1 LGASLIDQ
9 WISACLAP
17 LAVWL
22 LVSGLD
28 DFFLDLVWL
37 YDWVSRRFRRAA
49 PAADEREYPE
59 RLTAIFVPL
68 WHEHAVIG
76 QMVEHNL
83 AAIRYGPYEL
93 FLGTYPNDE
102 PTIEAVRE
110 LAARFP
116 RVHLAVCPHSGPTS
130 KADCLNWTYQH
141 MLIEEERRAVRF
153 ETIVVHDAE
162 DLIHPEELRIV
173 DGFTGTYAMIQIP
186 VLPLATPLRRFTHG
200 IYCDEFAEY
209 QTKDIP
215 ARQRLGGFIPSNGVG
230 TGYAR
235 WAIEKLAATSNNRVF
250 EPDCLTEDY
259 ENGLRLHKL
268 GCPQLFVPIRFES
281 GRPVATREYFP
292 QRFSHALRQRT
303 RWVTGNALQSWERNG
318 WRASPR
324 QLYWYWRDRKG
335 LAGNP
340 ISVLANAILLYGLAS
355 WLFSRWS
362 GTEWAMGR
370 LANRWETWSLFC
382 ATLSLNLMQLGV
394 RTGCVARIYGW
405 KFASGV
411 PLRIFWANWINFLAT
426 VRALGQYLGARVR
439 GQPLVWFKTE
449 HTYPSRL
456 ALQTYKRRLGE
467 ILITAR
473 RISEPVLR
481 GALASKPPGRRL
493 GEHLVALGH
502 LTEEDVYEALGS
514 QQSIPVETLHPAEI
528 PVWVAR
534 SLPARFIRRWKV
546 IPFRIAAG
554 RIYVASDELPAEDL
568 HTELRR
574 LTKLEV
580 NYRLVTPVRLRELIN
595 KLL

>member
-1 LGASLIDQ
+1 LGARFIDQ
-9 WISACLAP
+9 LISACLAP

-37 YDWVSRRFRRAA
+37 YDWASRRLRRAA
-49 PAADEREYPE
+49 PAVAEPDCPE

-68 WHEHAVIG
+68 WHEHGVIS

-83 AAIRYGPYEL
+83 AAIRYGAYEL
-93 FLGTYPNDE
+93 FLGAYPNDE
-102 PTIEAVRE
+102 PTIEAING

-116 RVHLAVCPHSGPTS
+116 RVHLAVCPHDGPTS
-130 KADCLNWTYQH
+130 KADCLNWVYQH
-141 MLIEEERRAVRF
+141 MLIEEERRGVRF

-162 DLIHPEELRIV
+162 DLIHPEELRIIN
-173 DGFTGTYAMIQIP
+173 GFAGSYGMIQIP
-186 VLPLATPLRRFTHG
+186 VLPLATPLGRFTHG
-200 IYCDEFAEY
+200 VYCDEFAEY

-235 WAIEKLAATSNNRVF
+235 WAMEKLAATANNRVF
-250 EPDCLTEDY
+250 EPGCLTEDY
-259 ENGLRLHKL
+259 ENGLRLHQL

-292 QRFSHALRQRT
+292 QRFGHALRQRT

-340 ISVLANAILLYGLAS
+340 ISVLANAILFYGLAT

-362 GTEWAMGR
+362 GAEWAMGR
-370 LANRWETWSLFC
+370 LAGSWETWSLFY
-382 ATLSLNLMQLGV
+382 ATLSLNLLQLGV
-394 RTGCVARIYGW
+394 RMGCVARIYGW
-405 KFASGV
+405 KFASAV

-426 VRALGQYLGARVR
+426 ARALGHYLDARVR
-439 GQPLVWFKTE
+439 GRPLVWLKTE

-456 ALQTYKRRLGE
+456 ALQTHKRRLGE

-481 GALASKPPGRRL
+481 EALASQPSGSRL

-514 QQSIPVETLHPAEI
+514 QQSIPVEALHPAEV

-554 RIYVASDELPAEDL
+554 RIYLASDELPAEEL
-568 HTELRR
+568 HAELRR
-574 LTKLEV
+574 LTRLEV
-580 NYRLVTPVRLRELIN
+580 SYRLVTPVRFRELVS